1 MNSIF
6 LQTSFSSETGAWVFS
21 MLLESIL
28 PDATQE
34 YLDYVSMKAL
44 SKHGNWGRASEASK
58 AKGEQELTA
67 RSAGIVS
74 YVKETIRKPEELES
88 TTSRRSIIPE
98 QPKK

>member
-34 YLDYVSMKAL
+34 YLDYVGMKAL
-44 SKHGNWGRASEASK
+44 SKHGNWGRASQASRE
-58 AKGEQELTA
+58 KGEQRLEA
-67 RSAGIVS
+67 RVNGILS
-74 YVKETIRKPEELES
+74 YIRETFGRLEELERAAP
-88 TTSRRSIIPE
+88 RRSVIPKPQE
-98 QPKK
+98 K